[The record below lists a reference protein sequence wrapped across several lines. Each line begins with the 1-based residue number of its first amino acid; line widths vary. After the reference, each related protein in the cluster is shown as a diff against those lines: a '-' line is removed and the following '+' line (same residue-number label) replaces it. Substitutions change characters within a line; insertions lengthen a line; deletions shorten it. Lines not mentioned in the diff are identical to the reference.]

1 MAQLYTRFAALCRQ
15 QPLLA
20 VVLSGGLSALFVQAG
35 MLTGV
40 VVLFLLGLLAPF
52 PLLALGFNQSPQAVL
67 MAAVVAWGV
76 HSLLIWPFLDSET
89 GAFLNQENLLFFAR
103 VILPALVLCYVA
115 WGAKA
120 VGKTAA
126 WVNTVF
132 LMGVVLTLLLSV
144 LLLPQLSPL
153 VEQLQEFS
161 NQLMA
166 QQGAPLPLAPQ
177 TLQVVAGMLP
187 GFIGFMSVLSVFL
200 CVGLLRRM
208 QPEALTPMRRQPLA
222 AFVAILFCGS
232 LAVGA
237 QPGTAVSEQALSDVV
252 YYARNLALMTAA
264 PLLMIGFSVLF
275 TFGTHWAVSKS
286 VLVGLTVFAVLSF
299 YPLLLVLALG
309 LVEPFTSS
317 RQRLL
322 NGSH

>member
-20 VVLSGGLSALFVQAG
+20 VLLSGGLSALLAQAG
-35 MLTGV
+35 MLTGMAL
-40 VVLFLLGLLAPF
+40 LFLLLAPF
-52 PLLALGFNQSPQAVL
+52 PLLALGFNQAPQAVVL
-67 MAAVVAWGV
+67 AGVVAWGA
-76 HSLLIWPFLDSET
+76 HSLLIWPFLDGET

-103 VILPALVLCYVA
+103 VILPALLLSYVA
-115 WGAKA
+115 WGAQA

-132 LMGVVLTLLLSV
+132 LMGVVLTLLLCL
-144 LLLPQLSPL
+144 LLLPQLAPL
-153 VEQLQEFS
+153 AEQLQELS

-166 QQGAPLPLAPQ
+166 QQGTPLPLAPQ

-187 GFIGFMSVLSVFL
+187 GFIGFMSVLSVFM
-200 CVGLLRRM
+200 CVGLLRRV

-222 AFVAILFCGS
+222 VFVPLLFCAS
-232 LAVGA
+232 LAIGS
-237 QPGTAVSEQALSDVV
+237 QPSAVVSEQAMVDVV

-264 PLLMIGFSVLF
+264 PLLMIGFSVLY
-275 TFGTHWAVSKS
+275 TFGAHWSVSKP
-286 VLVGLTVFAVLSF
+286 VLIALTVFAVLSF